1 MNKFRLVFIAGA
13 ALFVLAIASCYTPS
27 PLYGT
32 WADNSG
38 SKIVFI
44 SDGSYTA
51 TIVNTAGTSTNY
63 NGTWT
68 VLDNVLI
75 FSKDTGSSIDT
86 EWDIRGS
93 MLYLDW
99 TDDAGGIQSLTL
111 YHISK

>member
-1 MNKFRLVFIAGA
+1 MKHINIFKLIFITAT
-13 ALFVLAIASCYTPS
+13 ALFVLAAASCYTFS

-51 TIVNTAGTSTNY
+51 TIVNTVGSSTNY
-63 NGTWT
+63 NETWT

-75 FSKDTGSSIDT
+75 FQ
-86 EWDIRGS
+86 R
-93 MLYLDW
+93 
-99 TDDAGGIQSLTL
+99 IQVHL
-111 YHISK
+111 